1 MSKQLD
7 FEYKKFHNENLPDLW
22 ERIEA
27 GLTEKPQ
34 TEEDRKITKNS
45 RNYHR
50 ILRYGG
56 LAAAV
61 FVTFI
66 GVSFFLR
73 NVGMKSAMDASVG
86 NREEA
91 MMTESVEETAQAPEI
106 ALETTTTE
114 SAEDVLEEEFVT
126 EEVSRVQEA
135 FVTLISLDTESYIIE
150 VLFEEYTSG
159 IDSYEHV
166 KGDVITLSMTKEVF
180 EQYESQLQTV
190 GYEKFLLGFSKLN
203 EESAYQAE
211 WIEFDF

>member
-22 ERIEA
+22 DRIEA

-34 TEEDRKITKNS
+34 MVENRKNTKNY
-45 RNYHR
+45 RNMHR

-66 GVSFFLR
+66 GASFLLR
-73 NVGMKSAMDASVG
+73 NVGMKSAMDSSVG

-91 MMTESVEETAQAPEI
+91 MITESVEETTQAPEI
-106 ALETTTTE
+106 ALETTTAE
-114 SAEDVLEEEFVT
+114 SAEDTLEEFVT
-126 EEVSRVQEA
+126 EEAIFIQEA
-135 FVTLISLDTESYIIE
+135 IVTLISIDTENYVIE
-150 VLFEEYTSG
+150 VLFEEYTSEM
-159 IDSYEHV
+159 DSYEHV
-166 KGDVITLSMTKEVF
+166 KGDVLSLSMTKEVF

-190 GYEKFLLGFSKLN
+190 GDEKFLLGFSKLN
-203 EESAYQAE
+203 EKSAYQAE

>member
-22 ERIEA
+22 DRIEA

-34 TEEDRKITKNS
+34 MVEDRQITKNY
-45 RNYHR
+45 RNMHR

-73 NVGMKSAMDASVG
+73 NVGMKSAMDSSVG
-86 NREEA
+86 NREET
-91 MMTESVEETAQAPEI
+91 MMAESVEETTQAPEI
-106 ALETTTTE
+106 ALETTTAE
-114 SAEDVLEEEFVT
+114 SAEDTLEEFVT
-126 EEVSRVQEA
+126 EEAIFIQEA
-135 FVTLISLDTESYIIE
+135 IVTLISIDTENYVIE
-150 VLFEEYTSG
+150 VLFEEYTSEM
-159 IDSYEHV
+159 DSYEHV
-166 KGDVITLSMTKEVF
+166 KGDVLSLSMTKEVF

-190 GYEKFLLGFSKLN
+190 GDEKFLLGFSKLN

>member
-22 ERIEA
+22 DRIEA

-34 TEEDRKITKNS
+34 MVENRKITKNY
-45 RNYHR
+45 RKMHR

-73 NVGMKSAMDASVG
+73 NVGMKSAMDSSVG

-91 MMTESVEETAQAPEI
+91 MMTESVEETVQAPEI
-106 ALETTTTE
+106 TMDNTTTE
-114 SAEDVLEEEFVT
+114 STEEVVEEFVT
-126 EEVSRVQEA
+126 EEAIFVQEA
-135 FVTLISLDTESYIIE
+135 VVTLISIDTENYVIE
-150 VLFEEYTSG
+150 VLFEEYTSEM
-159 IDSYEHV
+159 DSYEHV
-166 KGDVITLSMTKEVF
+166 KGDVLTLSMTKEVF

-190 GYEKFLLGFSKLN
+190 GDEKFLLGFSKLN
-203 EESAYQAE
+203 EESAYRAE

>member
-7 FEYKKFHNENLPDLW
+7 FEYKKFHSENLPDLW
-22 ERIEA
+22 DRIEA

-34 TEEDRKITKNS
+34 MVEDRKITKNY
-45 RNYHR
+45 RKMHR

-73 NVGMKSAMDASVG
+73 NIGMKSAMDSSVG

-91 MMTESVEETAQAPEI
+91 MMTESVEEAVQAPEI
-106 ALETTTTE
+106 TMDNTTTE
-114 SAEDVLEEEFVT
+114 STEEVLEEFVT
-126 EEVSRVQEA
+126 EEAFFVQEA
-135 FVTLISLDTESYIIE
+135 VVTLISIDTENYVIE
-150 VLFEEYTSG
+150 VLFEEYTSKM
-159 IDSYEHV
+159 DSYEHV
-166 KGDVITLSMTKEVF
+166 KGDVLRFSMTKEVF

-190 GYEKFLLGFSKLN
+190 GDEKFLLGFSKLN
-203 EESAYQAE
+203 EESAYRAE

>member
-22 ERIEA
+22 DRIEA
-27 GLTEKPQ
+27 GLTERPQ
-34 TEEDRKITKNS
+34 MVEDRKITKNY
-45 RNYHR
+45 RKMHR

-73 NVGMKSAMDASVG
+73 NVGMKSAMDSSVG

-91 MMTESVEETAQAPEI
+91 MMTESVEETVQAPEI
-106 ALETTTTE
+106 TMDNTTTE
-114 SAEDVLEEEFVT
+114 STEEVVEEFVT
-126 EEVSRVQEA
+126 EEAIFVQEA
-135 FVTLISLDTESYIIE
+135 VVTLISIDTENYVIE
-150 VLFEEYTSG
+150 VLFEEYTSEM
-159 IDSYEHV
+159 DSYEHV
-166 KGDVITLSMTKEVF
+166 KGDVLSLSMTKEVF

-190 GYEKFLLGFSKLN
+190 GDEKFLLGFSKLN
-203 EESAYQAE
+203 EESAYRAE

>member
-22 ERIEA
+22 DRIEA

-34 TEEDRKITKNS
+34 MVENRKITKNY
-45 RNYHR
+45 RNMHR

-66 GVSFFLR
+66 GASFLLR
-73 NVGMKSAMDASVG
+73 NVGMKSAMDSSVG
-86 NREEA
+86 NREET
-91 MMTESVEETAQAPEI
+91 MMAESVEETTQAPEI
-106 ALETTTTE
+106 ALETTTAE
-114 SAEDVLEEEFVT
+114 SAEDTLEEFVT
-126 EEVSRVQEA
+126 EEAIFIQEA
-135 FVTLISLDTESYIIE
+135 IVTLISIDTENYVIE
-150 VLFEEYTSG
+150 VLFEEYTSEM
-159 IDSYEHV
+159 DSYEHV
-166 KGDVITLSMTKEVF
+166 KGDVLSLSMTKEVF

-190 GYEKFLLGFSKLN
+190 GEEKFLLGFLKLN

>member
-22 ERIEA
+22 DRIEA

-34 TEEDRKITKNS
+34 MVENRKITKHY
-45 RNYHR
+45 RKMHR

-73 NVGMKSAMDASVG
+73 NVGMKSAMDSSVG

-91 MMTESVEETAQAPEI
+91 MMTESVEETVQAPEI
-106 ALETTTTE
+106 TMDNTTTE
-114 SAEDVLEEEFVT
+114 STEEVVEEFVT
-126 EEVSRVQEA
+126 EEAIFVQEA
-135 FVTLISLDTESYIIE
+135 VVTLISIDTENYVIE
-150 VLFEEYTSG
+150 VLFEEYTSEM
-159 IDSYEHV
+159 DSYEHI
-166 KGDVITLSMTKEVF
+166 KGDVLSLSMTKEVF

-190 GYEKFLLGFSKLN
+190 GDEKFLLGFSKLN

-211 WIEFDF
+211 WIEFNF

>member
-22 ERIEA
+22 DRIEA

-34 TEEDRKITKNS
+34 MVEDRKITKNYK
-45 RNYHR
+45 NMHR

-66 GVSFFLR
+66 GASFLLR
-73 NVGMKSAMDASVG
+73 NVGMKSAMDSSVG

-91 MMTESVEETAQAPEI
+91 MMAESVEETTQAPEI
-106 ALETTTTE
+106 ALETTTAE
-114 SAEDVLEEEFVT
+114 SAEDTLEEFIT
-126 EEVSRVQEA
+126 EEAISIQEA
-135 FVTLISLDTESYIIE
+135 IVTLISIDTENYVIE
-150 VLFEEYTSG
+150 VLFEEYTSEM
-159 IDSYEHV
+159 DSYEHV
-166 KGDVITLSMTKEVF
+166 KGDVLSLSMTKEVF

-190 GYEKFLLGFSKLN
+190 GDEKFLLGFSKLN

>member
-22 ERIEA
+22 DRIEA

-34 TEEDRKITKNS
+34 LGEDRKIIKNY
-45 RNYHR
+45 RKMHR

-73 NVGMKSAMDASVG
+73 NVGMKSAMDSSMG

-91 MMTESVEETAQAPEI
+91 MMAESVEETAQAPEI
-106 ALETTTTE
+106 AMETTTAE
-114 SAEDVLEEEFVT
+114 SAEDIVEEFVT
-126 EEVSRVQEA
+126 EEAIFVQEA
-135 FVTLISLDTESYIIE
+135 VVTLISIDTENYVIE
-150 VLFEEYTSG
+150 VLFEEYTSEM
-159 IDSYEHV
+159 DSYEHV
-166 KGDVITLSMTKEVF
+166 KGDVLSLSMTKEVF
-180 EQYESQLQTV
+180 EQYEAQLQTV
-190 GYEKFLLGFSKLN
+190 GDEKFLLGFSTLN

>member
-22 ERIEA
+22 DRIEA

-34 TEEDRKITKNS
+34 MVEDRKITKNY
-45 RNYHR
+45 RNMHR

-73 NVGMKSAMDASVG
+73 NIGMKSAMDSSVG

-91 MMTESVEETAQAPEI
+91 MMTESVEETTQAPEI
-106 ALETTTTE
+106 ALETTTAE
-114 SAEDVLEEEFVT
+114 SAEDTLEEFVT
-126 EEVSRVQEA
+126 EEAISIQEA
-135 FVTLISLDTESYIIE
+135 IVTLISIDTENYVIE
-150 VLFEEYTSG
+150 VLFEEYTSEM
-159 IDSYEHV
+159 DSYEHV
-166 KGDVITLSMTKEVF
+166 KGDVLSLSMTKEVF

>member
-22 ERIEA
+22 DRIEA

-34 TEEDRKITKNS
+34 MVENRKITKNY
-45 RNYHR
+45 RNMHR

-66 GVSFFLR
+66 GASFLLR
-73 NVGMKSAMDASVG
+73 NVGMKSAMDSSVG

-91 MMTESVEETAQAPEI
+91 MITELVEETTQAPEI
-106 ALETTTTE
+106 ALETTTAE
-114 SAEDVLEEEFVT
+114 SAEDTLEEFIT
-126 EEVSRVQEA
+126 EEAISIQEA
-135 FVTLISLDTESYIIE
+135 IVTLISIDTENYVIE
-150 VLFEEYTSG
+150 VLFEEYTSEM
-159 IDSYEHV
+159 DSYEHV
-166 KGDVITLSMTKEVF
+166 KGDVLSLSMTKEVF

-190 GYEKFLLGFSKLN
+190 GDEKFLLGFSKLN

>member
-22 ERIEA
+22 DRIEA

-34 TEEDRKITKNS
+34 MVENRKITKNY
-45 RNYHR
+45 RNMHR

-66 GVSFFLR
+66 GASFLLR
-73 NVGMKSAMDASVG
+73 NVGMKSAMDSSVG
-86 NREEA
+86 NREQA
-91 MMTESVEETAQAPEI
+91 MITESVEETTQAPEI
-106 ALETTTTE
+106 ALETTTAE
-114 SAEDVLEEEFVT
+114 SAEDTLEEFVT
-126 EEVSRVQEA
+126 EEAIFIQEA
-135 FVTLISLDTESYIIE
+135 IVTLISIDTENYVIE
-150 VLFEEYTSG
+150 VLFEEYTSEM
-159 IDSYEHV
+159 DSYEHV
-166 KGDVITLSMTKEVF
+166 KGDVLSLSMTKEVF

-190 GYEKFLLGFSKLN
+190 GDEKFLLGFSKLN

>member
-22 ERIEA
+22 DRIEA

-34 TEEDRKITKNS
+34 MVENRKITKNYK
-45 RNYHR
+45 NMHR

-66 GVSFFLR
+66 GASFLLR
-73 NVGMKSAMDASVG
+73 NVGMKSAMDSSVG
-86 NREEA
+86 NREET
-91 MMTESVEETAQAPEI
+91 MITESVEETTQAPEI
-106 ALETTTTE
+106 ALETTTAE
-114 SAEDVLEEEFVT
+114 SAEDTLEEFVT
-126 EEVSRVQEA
+126 EEAIFIQEA
-135 FVTLISLDTESYIIE
+135 IVTLISIDTENYVIE
-150 VLFEEYTSG
+150 VLFEEYTSEM
-159 IDSYEHV
+159 DSYEHV
-166 KGDVITLSMTKEVF
+166 KGDVLSLSMTKEVF

-190 GYEKFLLGFSKLN
+190 GDEKFLLGFSKLN

>member
-22 ERIEA
+22 DRIEA

-34 TEEDRKITKNS
+34 MVEDRKITKNY
-45 RNYHR
+45 RKMHR

-66 GVSFFLR
+66 GASFLLR
-73 NVGMKSAMDASVG
+73 NVGMKSAMDSSVG
-86 NREEA
+86 NREET
-91 MMTESVEETAQAPEI
+91 MITESVEETTQAPEI
-106 ALETTTTE
+106 ALETTTAE
-114 SAEDVLEEEFVT
+114 SAEDTLEEFVT
-126 EEVSRVQEA
+126 EEAIFIQEA
-135 FVTLISLDTESYIIE
+135 IVTLISIDTENYVIE
-150 VLFEEYTSG
+150 VLFEEYTSEM
-159 IDSYEHV
+159 DSYEHV
-166 KGDVITLSMTKEVF
+166 KGDVLSLSMTKEVF

-190 GYEKFLLGFSKLN
+190 GDEKFLLGFSKLN

>member
-22 ERIEA
+22 DRIEA

-34 TEEDRKITKNS
+34 MVENRKITKNY
-45 RNYHR
+45 RNMHR

-66 GVSFFLR
+66 GASFLLR
-73 NVGMKSAMDASVG
+73 NVGMKSAMDSSVG

-91 MMTESVEETAQAPEI
+91 MITESVEETTQAPEI
-106 ALETTTTE
+106 ALETTTAE
-114 SAEDVLEEEFVT
+114 SAEDTLEEFVT
-126 EEVSRVQEA
+126 EEAIFIQEA
-135 FVTLISLDTESYIIE
+135 IVTLISIDTENYVIE
-150 VLFEEYTSG
+150 VLFEEYTSEM
-159 IDSYEHV
+159 DSYEHV
-166 KGDVITLSMTKEVF
+166 KGDVLSLSMTKEVF

-190 GYEKFLLGFSKLN
+190 GEEKFLLGFSKLN

>member
-22 ERIEA
+22 DRIEA

-34 TEEDRKITKNS
+34 MVEDRKITKNYK
-45 RNYHR
+45 NMHR

-66 GVSFFLR
+66 GASFLLR
-73 NVGMKSAMDASVG
+73 NVGMKSAMDSSVG

-91 MMTESVEETAQAPEI
+91 MITESVEETTQAPEI
-106 ALETTTTE
+106 ALETTTAE
-114 SAEDVLEEEFVT
+114 SAEDTLEEFVT
-126 EEVSRVQEA
+126 EEAIFIQEA
-135 FVTLISLDTESYIIE
+135 IVTLISIDTENYVIE
-150 VLFEEYTSG
+150 VLFEEYTSEM
-159 IDSYEHV
+159 DSYEHV
-166 KGDVITLSMTKEVF
+166 KGDVLSLSMTKEVF

-190 GYEKFLLGFSKLN
+190 GEEKFLLGFSKLN

>member
-22 ERIEA
+22 DRIEA

-34 TEEDRKITKNS
+34 MVEDRKITKNYK
-45 RNYHR
+45 NMHR

-66 GVSFFLR
+66 GASFLLR
-73 NVGMKSAMDASVG
+73 NVGMKFAMDSSVG
-86 NREEA
+86 NREET
-91 MMTESVEETAQAPEI
+91 MMAESVEETTQAPEI
-106 ALETTTTE
+106 ALETTTAE
-114 SAEDVLEEEFVT
+114 SAEDTLEEFVT
-126 EEVSRVQEA
+126 EEAIFIQEA
-135 FVTLISLDTESYIIE
+135 IVTLISIDTENYVIE
-150 VLFEEYTSG
+150 VLFEEYTSEM
-159 IDSYEHV
+159 DSYEHV
-166 KGDVITLSMTKEVF
+166 KGDVLSLSMTKEVF

-190 GYEKFLLGFSKLN
+190 GDEKFLLGFSKLN